1 MATSI
6 PDLLMRHSKIDYVVV
21 GEGEET
27 IKHLLIALMNR
38 TDTREVKG
46 IYGKDASEI
55 FSTGYRPRIKLL
67 SASHKT
73 PYEIFDIDKYVNYL
87 LETERCWEIIT
98 SRGCYGKC
106 NFCHRSFGKHIT
118 YRDLSEVV
126 NEMKFIKNKYNI
138 DRFSFVD
145 DNFLINERRAEEFIC
160 ILKNERQKF
169 KFRFQGRV
177 DKLGDIN
184 IIKNLKRVGC
194 FDICYGIE
202 SGSQEIIDYMGK
214 NININNAKE
223 NINKVLAS
231 DINVHASFI
240 IGMPIESSESIDKT
254 IQFIKETEI
263 KNVNAGILTLFPG
276 SDLYNYAIERKYIKD
291 EDEYCEKLGEVYEQ
305 VHVNLTDYD
314 DEQLIQWKNDVKN
327 SCN

>member
-1 MATSI
+1 
-6 PDLLMRHSKIDYVVV
+6 
-21 GEGEET
+21 
-27 IKHLLIALMNR
+27 
-38 TDTREVKG
+38 
-46 IYGKDASEI
+46 
-55 FSTGYRPRIKLL
+55 
-67 SASHKT
+67 
-73 PYEIFDIDKYVNYL
+73 
-87 LETERCWEIIT
+87 
-98 SRGCYGKC
+98 
-106 NFCHRSFGKHIT
+106 
-118 YRDLSEVV
+118 
-126 NEMKFIKNKYNI
+126 
-138 DRFSFVD
+138 
-145 DNFLINERRAEEFIC
+145 
-160 ILKNERQKF
+160 
-169 KFRFQGRV
+169 
-177 DKLGDIN
+177 
-184 IIKNLKRVGC
+184 
-194 FDICYGIE
+194 
-202 SGSQEIIDYMGK
+202 MGK

>member
-1 MATSI
+1 M
-6 PDLLMRHSKIDYVVV
+6 Y
-21 GEGEET
+21 
-27 IKHLLIALMNR
+27 
-38 TDTREVKG
+38 
-46 IYGKDASEI
+46 
-55 FSTGYRPRIKLL
+55 
-67 SASHKT
+67 
-73 PYEIFDIDKYVNYL
+73 
-87 LETERCWEIIT
+87 
-98 SRGCYGKC
+98 
-106 NFCHRSFGKHIT
+106 
-118 YRDLSEVV
+118 
-126 NEMKFIKNKYNI
+126 
-138 DRFSFVD
+138 
-145 DNFLINERRAEEFIC
+145 
-160 ILKNERQKF
+160 LKNERQKF